1 MSKIRAVR
9 NLRICSKDCL
19 CLYVCPTGATD
30 TETGQIDFSKCIGCG
45 ACSKACPSGAISMV
59 PYQYPKQ
66 QEKDELVIEKLNRLI
81 KNKVEQEQIASY
93 IYNNTDNDIEKQFAK
108 ALVRANR
115 LIAEDLYREAGF
127 MLPQSQNT
135 KNFLEKLLD
144 SNDNLPKED
153 IEKLLKMIEFEGI

>member
-1 MSKIRAVR
+1 MSSLRAVR

-30 TETGQIDFSKCIGCG
+30 TETGQIDFEKCIGCG

-66 QEKDELVIEKLNRLI
+66 QVKDKLVVEKLNEIIRS
-81 KNKVEQEQIASY
+81 KVEQEKMAQY
-93 IYNNTDNDIEKQFAK
+93 VYDNSDDVVLKQFSK
-108 ALVRANR
+108 ALIRANR
-115 LIAEDLYREAGF
+115 LIVEDLYREAGY

-135 KNFLEKLLD
+135 RDFLNKLLD
-144 SNDNLPKED
+144 ENIENDIKVD
-153 IEKLLKMIEFEGI
+153 IKKLLDMLELNE